1 MERLEVT
8 ATRSFGARL
17 RAALQSSPLEF
28 FTERAGEMARGRWTK
43 WPLFFGVW
51 TLVALVFIGFQYF
64 TAAGLG
70 QLAERV
76 GQGTP
81 AEPPSYAATFFWN
94 FVRFY
99 LWAALY
105 PLIVLLARRFGLD
118 KQSWARN
125 VLVHL
130 PASFLFATAHLA
142 AYVVLYRAL
151 GGPRVELFSSVFE
164 VFEFYFYRF
173 LLLNMQLYWV
183 CLIVICAHDYYRK
196 YREEELKASELR
208 TQLAQ
213 AQLQALKMQLHPHF
227 LFNTL
232 NAVSELVYQ
241 SPEKAERMITQLSD
255 MLRLSLDRV
264 GVQEVPLKQELDF
277 LDKYLKIEQTRFQER
292 LRVEMKIDP
301 EALDSLVPNM
311 ILQPLVENAV
321 RHGIAPRSRGGRIEI
336 RAARA
341 DRMLHLDVCD
351 DGLGLPAEPQ
361 QRGKKN
367 GGVGL
372 SNTRARLERLYGT
385 SHRFELTSTPGSGLT
400 VSLAIPFREVHTVA
414 EGSSEHQDA
423 HR

>member
-1 MERLEVT
+1 
-8 ATRSFGARL
+8 
-17 RAALQSSPLEF
+17 
-28 FTERAGEMARGRWTK
+28 
-43 WPLFFGVW
+43 
-51 TLVALVFIGFQYF
+51 LVALIFIGFQYF

-76 GQGTP
+76 GQGGG

-105 PLIVLLARRFGLD
+105 PLIVILARRFGLD
-118 KQSWARN
+118 KQSWLRN

-130 PASFLFATAHLA
+130 PASFVFATAHLA
-142 AYVVLYRAL
+142 AYVMLYKAF
-151 GGPRVELFSSVFE
+151 GGPRVNVFSSVFDL
-164 VFEFYFYRF
+164 FEFYFYRF

-183 CLIVICAHDYYRK
+183 CLIVICAHDYYRR

-232 NAVSELVYQ
+232 NAVAELVYK
-241 SPEKAERMITQLSD
+241 SPETAERMITQLSD
-255 MLRLSLDRV
+255 MLRLSLDGV

-301 EALDSLVPNM
+301 GALDSLVPNM

-336 RAARA
+336 RAERA
-341 DRMLHLDVCD
+341 DGMLHLDVCD
-351 DGLGLPAEPQ
+351 DGHGLPAEPS

-367 GGVGL
+367 GGGVGL
-372 SNTRARLERLYGT
+372 ANTRARLERLYGT
-385 SHRFELTSTPGSGLT
+385 SHRFELTSAPGRGLT
-400 VSLAIPFREVHTVA
+400 VSLAIPFREAHTVA
-414 EGSSEHQDA
+414 EGSSENQDA
-423 HR
+423 HRR

>member
-1 MERLEVT
+1 M
-8 ATRSFGARL
+8 ARSFGARL
-17 RAALQSSPLEF
+17 RAAVQSSPLELF
-28 FTERAGEMARGRWTK
+28 QERAGKMARGRWTK
-43 WPLFFGVW
+43 WPLFFGIW

-76 GQGTP
+76 GQGAP

-151 GGPRVELFSSVFE
+151 GGPRVEVFSSVFE

-232 NAVSELVYQ
+232 NAVSELVYR
-241 SPEKAERMITQLSD
+241 SPETAERMITQLSD

-301 EALDSLVPNM
+301 GALDSLVPNM

-336 RAARA
+336 RAERA
-341 DRMLHLDVCD
+341 DGMLHLDVCD
-351 DGLGLPAEPQ
+351 DGQGLPSEPAPQ

-372 SNTRARLERLYGT
+372 ANTRARLERLYGT

-400 VSLAIPFREVHTVA
+400 VSLAIPFREAHTVA
-414 EGSSEHQDA
+414 EGSSSEHQDA
-423 HR
+423 HRR